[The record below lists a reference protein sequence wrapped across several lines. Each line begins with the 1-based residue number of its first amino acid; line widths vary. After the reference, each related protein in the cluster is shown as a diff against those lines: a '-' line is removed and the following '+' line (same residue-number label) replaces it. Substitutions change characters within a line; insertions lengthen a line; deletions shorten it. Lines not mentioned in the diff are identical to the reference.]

1 MPTQSQL
8 LALLAAIIASATAT
22 ESDYQALFQDFM
34 QTHNKGY
41 QPHEVL
47 PRYNVFKD
55 NLDMINDHN
64 QNKAPEL
71 GYTLAVNQFADMTRN
86 EWRRQYLGYNSMHNS
101 KQQPTVESLDLGSS
115 PSSIDWVSK
124 GAVTGVKNQG
134 SCGSCWAF
142 STTGAV
148 EGITYIKTGKLVSL
162 SEQELVDCAGS
173 YGNSGCNGGLMD
185 NGFKFVAAQ
194 GDSLESS
201 YAYTGTAG
209 TCSSSKESTASGL
222 KQSKVTGYT
231 DVTANSESALQAAV
245 AQQPVS
251 VAIEADQSVF
261 QFYSSGVLT
270 SSSCGTS
277 LDHGV
282 LAVGYG
288 TDSGTDYWKVKN
300 SWGTTWGE
308 DGYIRMERN
317 VATTGGMCG
326 IAADAS
332 YPTMSDSAV
341 KAFVEPLSESES
353 AWTKIAAV

>member
-1 MPTQSQL
+1 MGKQKTNNNMPTQSQL

-101 KQQPTVESLDLGSS
+101 KQQPTVE
-115 PSSIDWVSK
+115 
-124 GAVTGVKNQG
+124 
-134 SCGSCWAF
+134 
-142 STTGAV
+142 
-148 EGITYIKTGKLVSL
+148 GITYIKTGKLVSL

-209 TCSSSKESTASGL
+209 TCSSSKEST
-222 KQSKVTGYT
+222 
-231 DVTANSESALQAAV
+231 
-245 AQQPVS
+245 
-251 VAIEADQSVF
+251 
-261 QFYSSGVLT
+261 
-270 SSSCGTS
+270 
-277 LDHGV
+277 
-282 LAVGYG
+282 
-288 TDSGTDYWKVKN
+288 
-300 SWGTTWGE
+300 
-308 DGYIRMERN
+308 
-317 VATTGGMCG
+317 
-326 IAADAS
+326 
-332 YPTMSDSAV
+332 
-341 KAFVEPLSESES
+341 
-353 AWTKIAAV
+353 

>member
-1 MPTQSQL
+1 M
-8 LALLAAIIASATAT
+8 LAAIIAAASATTT

-34 QTHNKGY
+34 QTHDKGY

-148 EGITYIKTGKLVSL
+148 EGITYIKTGKLVSM

-173 YGNSGCNGGLMD
+173 YGNSGCNGSLMD

-209 TCSSSKESTASGL
+209 TCSQCGHRGRPECVPIL
-222 KQSKVTGYT
+222 QLM
-231 DVTANSESALQAAV
+231 SAHVQLLWHQLR
-245 AQQPVS
+245 S
-251 VAIEADQSVF
+251 RR
-261 QFYSSGVLT
+261 T
-270 SSSCGTS
+270 SCRIRHRYRHR
-277 LDHGV
+277 L
-282 LAVGYG
+282 LE
-288 TDSGTDYWKVKN
+288 
-300 SWGTTWGE
+300 GE
-308 DGYIRMERN
+308 ELLGCDMG
-317 VATTGGMCG
+317 
-326 IAADAS
+326 
-332 YPTMSDSAV
+332 
-341 KAFVEPLSESES
+341 
-353 AWTKIAAV
+353 

>member
-8 LALLAAIIASATAT
+8 LALLAAIIATTT

-55 NLDMINDHN
+55 NLDTINVHN
-64 QNKAPEL
+64 PNKAPEL

-148 EGITYIKTGKLVSL
+148 EGITYIKTGKLVSM
-162 SEQELVDCAGS
+162 SEQELVDFAGS

-185 NGFKFVAAQ
+185 NGF
-194 GDSLESS
+194 
-201 YAYTGTAG
+201 
-209 TCSSSKESTASGL
+209 
-222 KQSKVTGYT
+222 
-231 DVTANSESALQAAV
+231 
-245 AQQPVS
+245 
-251 VAIEADQSVF
+251 
-261 QFYSSGVLT
+261 
-270 SSSCGTS
+270 
-277 LDHGV
+277 
-282 LAVGYG
+282 
-288 TDSGTDYWKVKN
+288 
-300 SWGTTWGE
+300 
-308 DGYIRMERN
+308 
-317 VATTGGMCG
+317 
-326 IAADAS
+326 
-332 YPTMSDSAV
+332 
-341 KAFVEPLSESES
+341 
-353 AWTKIAAV
+353 

>member
-1 MPTQSQL
+1 MGKQKTNNNMPTQSQL

-142 STTGAV
+142 STTALWRASH
-148 EGITYIKTGKLVSL
+148 TLRP
-162 SEQELVDCAGS
+162 
-173 YGNSGCNGGLMD
+173 
-185 NGFKFVAAQ
+185 
-194 GDSLESS
+194 ESW
-201 YAYTGTAG
+201 
-209 TCSSSKESTASGL
+209 CRC
-222 KQSKVTGYT
+222 QSKSWL
-231 DVTANSESALQAAV
+231 TAPDRTATRAAMAVSWTMASSLLLHRATPSSHLTHTQALPAHAA
-245 AQQPVS
+245 APRNPQQ
-251 VAIEADQSVF
+251 
-261 QFYSSGVLT
+261 
-270 SSSCGTS
+270 
-277 LDHGV
+277 
-282 LAVGYG
+282 VG
-288 TDSGTDYWKVKN
+288 
-300 SWGTTWGE
+300 
-308 DGYIRMERN
+308 
-317 VATTGGMCG
+317 
-326 IAADAS
+326 
-332 YPTMSDSAV
+332 
-341 KAFVEPLSESES
+341 
-353 AWTKIAAV
+353 